1 MDYLLRRIIGWKQ
14 LPLFDR
20 FANDAVQ
27 RLNGVVRVDHF
38 SSVLRVVEQRVEIL
52 PIGTPGAANLGVC
65 CPIGQ
70 RIYPAPVRL
79 LPR

>member
-1 MDYLLRRIIGWKQ
+1 MDDHLCRVIGWKQ

-27 RLNGVVRVDHF
+27 RLDGVVRADHF

-52 PIGTPGAANLGVC
+52 PMIIPGAADPGVFIV
-65 CPIGQ
+65 PS
-70 RIYPAPVRL
+70 VREFIL
-79 LPR
+79 RQ